1 MAKVNYSEYL
11 KKLPTSTLVA
21 EAIFAEL
28 YQKYKIVKISSICK
42 TTSGGTPLRSNIE
55 YYNGNI
61 PWLKSGEL
69 NDSIIID
76 CEEYISDL
84 GLKNSSAKLHPKG
97 TLLLAMYGA
106 TAGKVGFLNFDA
118 ATNQAVCA
126 IFPNESKIEKK
137 FLYWFLRQHRFKFI
151 EISKGGAQPNISQKL
166 INETDIVIP
175 PIELQLQIIETLT
188 KIEEENQLDLS
199 NIPSEFHTRIKS
211 LFLIR
216 DSADN
221 ISLEIN
227 HQLNLIK
234 DLRQAFLRE
243 AMQGKLV
250 SNETSDG
257 KTGADLLAEIQAE
270 KALLIKEKKL
280 KKGKLTKNSKFVSK
294 LQLPE
299 SWIYTKL
306 DHLFFV
312 TKLAGFEYTDHMK
325 LTKDGDIPVIRA
337 QNVRNLYINKNN
349 LLYIDFETS
358 QLLDR
363 CSLNKEC
370 LLITFIGAG
379 IGDVASFQEK
389 SRWHLAPNVA
399 KAEPFE
405 RVEKFYN
412 IKYFNYFLISD
423 YGRTEIK
430 KHMKAT
436 AQPSL
441 SMETIRDI
449 DLPLPPFEIQER
461 IVSKLDVLMQ
471 YCDELENSVKE
482 SQQYNEMLLQQVLRE
497 ALEGKEESKPQL
509 KVNKT
514 CDNNDTAILASY
526 IIQELHTP
534 DFGRTKL
541 QKIIHLAEY
550 HCRLETPLQYYK
562 KTAGPYSKNLEND
575 IENLMRRNKLYDSK
589 KEELKNSDK
598 SKVNYIPL
606 SGAKQINSFFITEF
620 KDQKEGIDN
629 LLKKFNDKPMEF
641 CEMISTMY
649 AVWNNRL
656 IKGEIID
663 DEELKKDFLAWDAQ
677 KIKFLDKLDYSIEW
691 IKKEGLVPTGF
702 GKYIDKQ

>member
-227 HQLNLIK
+227 YQLNLIK

-270 KALLIKEKKL
+270 KSQLIKEKKIKKSKPLPPISEDEIPFDIPENWTWCRLGEISELITKGSSPNWQGVKYVESYQEGILFITSKNVDSFNINLDKSTYVTSVFNEIEPRSIL
-280 KKGKLTKNSKFVSK
+280 KKGDLLTNIVGGSIGRTAIYQLDFVANINQAVC
-294 LQLPE
+294 L
-299 SWIYTKL
+299 
-306 DHLFFV
+306 
-312 TKLAGFEYTDHMK
+312 
-325 LTKDGDIPVIRA
+325 IRLCS
-337 QNVRNLYINKNN
+337 NINKSFILN
-349 LLYIDFETS
+349 LFNSPYIISEMFKS
-358 QLLDR
+358 Q
-363 CSLNKEC
+363 
-370 LLITFIGAG
+370 F
-379 IGDVASFQEK
+379 
-389 SRWHLAPNVA
+389 AP
-399 KAEPFE
+399 
-405 RVEKFYN
+405 
-412 IKYFNYFLISD
+412 
-423 YGRTEIK
+423 GR
-430 KHMKAT
+430 AN
-436 AQPSL
+436 L
-441 SMETIRDI
+441 SMSNIENF
-449 DLPLPPFEIQER
+449 LMPLPPIEIQNE
-461 IVSKLDVLMQ
+461 IVFKLNELTR
-471 YCDELENSVKE
+471 YCDDLESSVKE
-482 SQQYNEMLLQQVLRE
+482 SQQYNDMLLQQVLRE
-497 ALEGKEESKPQL
+497 ALEGKEKSKNNL
-509 KVNKT
+509 EINKA

-541 QKIIHLAEY
+541 QKILHLAEY

-562 KTAGPYSKNLEND
+562 KTAGPYSKNLENN
-575 IENLMRRNKLYDSK
+575 IENLLRRNKLYDSK

-606 SGAKQINSFFITEF
+606 SGAQQINSFFTTEF
-620 KDQKEGIDN
+620 KDQKEDIDN

-656 IKGEIID
+656 IKGEKID
-663 DEELKKDFLAWDAQ
+663 NEELKKDFLAWDPQ

-691 IKKEGLVPTGF
+691 IKKEGLEPTGF